1 MIIFSINGKPMP
13 HQRDNL
19 NLKDWHILF
28 NCWGH
33 FRARTWK
40 SFKWKI
46 TLGVQRN
53 GDLLVLFLRKHKLG
67 PMIFLS
73 KWVIVLVF
81 YDYLVSLNSRTI
93 MNFDQIMINIFICMI
108 PMHSYISIGKLT
120 LNVFFT
126 KWIRMNRFIIRGI
139 VCWFYFSIIRSKSKI
154 QNREDWEEVTNQT
167 KRQIIHIIVGNKD
180 IVKLWVS
187 YITNYDKNMYF
198 FSYLYI
204 TLKLLISTPV
214 IPCIS

>member
-1 MIIFSINGKPMP
+1 MP
-13 HQRDNL
+13 HQRDDL

-67 PMIFLS
+67 PMIYLS

-93 MNFDQIMINIFICMI
+93 MNFDQIMINTFICMI
-108 PMHSYISIGKLT
+108 PMHSYIFIGKLT
-120 LNVFFT
+120 LNVFFYE
-126 KWIRMNRFIIRGI
+126 MNSHES
-139 VCWFYFSIIRSKSKI
+139 FYYSR
-154 QNREDWEEVTNQT
+154 DC
-167 KRQIIHIIVGNKD
+167 
-180 IVKLWVS
+180 
-187 YITNYDKNMYF
+187 
-198 FSYLYI
+198 
-204 TLKLLISTPV
+204 LLILFFHYPIKIKDTKQGRLRRSDESNKTTDYTHYCWQQRYCKTMSFV
-214 IPCIS
+214 YY